1 MTHNSRCE
9 KSTTD
14 PRKCRCSCNGDHHGG
29 ATRYS
34 HGTALGWSRAE
45 NGPGP
50 STRTGQPPRH
60 TSPRDLTVTVQHA
73 VTEIIDWLAEN
84 PTAAEQVTAIADL
97 VAEQA
102 VGALKKHG
110 RATSRRELEVSH
122 FLCSLLAALAEAIDR
137 FKQALDR
144 VPDAVISMITGKSD
158 QLALNAVAVRIA
170 VRSSWRLIMQLPIFS
185 RIDNLLRVVR
195 IAAILACPDPDKHEE
210 VLRNCLYP
218 LGGDVISAATERRLE
233 QLLSPS
239 HVS

>member
-1 MTHNSRCE
+1 MAHNSRCE

-14 PRKCRCSCNGDHHGG
+14 PRRCRCSCKGSHHGG
-29 ATRYS
+29 TTRYS
-34 HGTALGWSRAE
+34 HGPALSGSRAE
-45 NGPGP
+45 NGPGL
-50 STRTGQPPRH
+50 STRNGQPPGP
-60 TSPRDLTVTVQHA
+60 TSPGDVTVTVQRA

-102 VGALKKHG
+102 VDALKKYG
-110 RATSRRELEVSH
+110 RATSRQELKANH

-158 QLALNAVAVRIA
+158 QLSLSAVAVRIA
-170 VRSSWRLIMQLPIFS
+170 VRSSWRLITQLPIFS
-185 RIDNLLRVVR
+185 HLDSLLRVVR
-195 IAAILACPDPDKHEE
+195 IAAVLTCPDPDRHEE

-233 QLLSPS
+233 QLLSPTP
-239 HVS
+239 VS

>member
-1 MTHNSRCE
+1 MAHNSRCE

-14 PRKCRCSCNGDHHGG
+14 PRKCRCSCKGSHHGG
-29 ATRYS
+29 TTRYS
-34 HGTALGWSRAE
+34 HGSASSASRAE
-45 NGPGP
+45 NGPGL
-50 STRTGQPPRH
+50 STRNVQPPRH
-60 TSPRDLTVTVQHA
+60 TSPRDMTVTAQHA
-73 VTEIIDWLAEN
+73 LTEIIDWLAQN

-102 VGALKKHG
+102 VDALKKYG
-110 RATSRRELEVSH
+110 QAISRQELEANH

-158 QLALNAVAVRIA
+158 QLSLNAVAVRIA

-185 RIDNLLRVVR
+185 HIDNLLRIVR
-195 IAAILACPDPDKHEE
+195 IAAVLACPDPDKHAE

-218 LGGDVISAATERRLE
+218 LGGDVISASTERRLE
-233 QLLSPS
+233 QLLTPK
-239 HVS
+239 HVL

>member
-1 MTHNSRCE
+1 MAHNSRCE

-14 PRKCRCSCNGDHHGG
+14 PRKCRCSCNGSHHGG
-29 ATRYS
+29 ATHYS
-34 HGTALGWSRAE
+34 HGTADSRSHAE

-50 STRTGQPPRH
+50 STRNGQPL
-60 TSPRDLTVTVQHA
+60 TLTNPRDMTVTVQNA

-102 VGALKKHG
+102 VEALNKHG
-110 RATSRRELEVSH
+110 HATSRQELKVNH

-144 VPDAVISMITGKSD
+144 VPDAVISMISGKSD
-158 QLALNAVAVRIA
+158 QLGLNAVAVRVA
-170 VRSSWRLIMQLPIFS
+170 VRSSWRLIMQLPVFS
-185 RIDNLLRVVR
+185 QIDNLLRAVR
-195 IAAILACPDPDKHEE
+195 IAAVLACPAPERHED

-218 LGGDVISAATERRLE
+218 LGGDVISAATEKRLE
-233 QLLSPS
+233 ELLSTRRAS
-239 HVS
+239 